1 MTEEPLTH
9 REIPVLPAKLSPPH
23 WFAALAILVIGEALI
38 IYGARGDLWF
48 DEILTLHLLEP
59 VKSFGGI
66 IWGINH
72 DNNHILNSMY
82 LYVVGPDASP
92 IVLRGL
98 SIVFGIASIAAAGLA
113 LSRNTAVAALTA
125 MLLFAVS
132 YPIIHYA
139 SEARGYSGL
148 VLFSLLSLF
157 LLQCEFDR
165 PRRINRYALAIT
177 LGLGVLA
184 HLTMLL
190 GAVAF
195 GLWTLWIFWRRTGN
209 LRQTIVSTFITL
221 FPAICCA
228 ALVTISTLYSGLRYG
243 FVISGYPVPHGFA
256 LGGLVPFEFARFVNG
271 YAALIGWLVGEPDSV
286 PAWVCLG
293 GTAILFALATYL
305 WRNRD
310 DPIFSLYVI
319 SIAILPAALLLGHV
333 PNPGYFKY
341 MMFCGT
347 MFLLFVADI
356 ASFAWQKSG
365 WSRAIA
371 VVAGLAIVAGNA
383 RSLAHFYKDGRGHY
397 SEAVAEMGK
406 SGRIVYGV
414 DHRYRT
420 PMVIN
425 YYAKK
430 LGIGVS
436 FIDSNWCATPPDWWV
451 IEVPTNP
458 LLAYKLFDGTMPE
471 GCVLRFSQA
480 GTYPTWGLSGRQWVL
495 YRHIN

>member
-1 MTEEPLTH
+1 MTDEPLAH
-9 REIPVLPAKLSPPH
+9 RKHPVLPAKLSAPH
-23 WFAALAILVIGEALI
+23 FIIALGLLLLGAILIG
-38 IYGARGDLWF
+38 YGALGDLWF

-66 IWGINH
+66 IWDIRH

-82 LYVVGPDASP
+82 LYVVGPYASP
-92 IVLRGL
+92 IIIRGL

-139 SEARGYSGL
+139 SEARGYAGL
-148 VLFSLLSLF
+148 VLFSLLSLI
-157 LLQCEFDR
+157 LLQREFDR

-195 GLWTLWIFWRRTGN
+195 GLWTLWVFWRRTSN
-209 LRQTIVSTFITL
+209 LRQTIVSSFITL

-228 ALVTISTLYSGLRYG
+228 ALVTIATLYSGLRYG
-243 FVISGYPVPHGFA
+243 FVISGLPVPDGFA
-256 LGGLVPFEFARFVNG
+256 LGGLVPFEFARFMNG
-271 YAALIGWLVGEPDSV
+271 YAMLIGLLVGVPDSV

-293 GTAILFALATYL
+293 GTAILFTLAAYL

-319 SIAILPAALLLGHV
+319 SIAILPAALLSAHV
-333 PNPGYFKY
+333 PNSGYVKY
-341 MMFCGT
+341 MIFCGT
-347 MFLLFVADI
+347 IFLLFVADI

-365 WSRAIA
+365 PLRAIA
-371 VVAGLAIVAGNA
+371 VVAVLAIVAGNA

-436 FIDSNWCATPPDWWV
+436 FTDTNWCANPPDWWV
-451 IEVPTNP
+451 IEVPNNP

-480 GTYPTWGLSGRQWVL
+480 STYPTWGLSGRQWVL
-495 YRHIN
+495 YRRVN